1 VQEYDAVPDDV
12 SSNMDSYDSFEEEMS
27 VASKETLEK
36 FPELREQQIIP
47 HCDEMS
53 SAASS
58 KQEDSESQLAIDCSP
73 SIASSEEGVATPPS
87 KGEWSEWCDWS
98 AGSASPLA
106 QYAHLL
112 ATAVRSQDIFRPTA
126 KSLSPAFCWDGADA
140 DDEDLSVR
148 FNPSFDGIEMVRS
161 FEQPLETIE
170 EEPSAIELSD
180 DCSMELTKV
189 YKFDD
194 AEQESKT
201 ASHKI
206 FLALFLFFFFAAN
219 EAGVPMANIVGPKM
233 LAMLTLTTKAGP
245 APIVPNSFFN
255 THHTPIG
262 VWLK

>member
-1 VQEYDAVPDDV
+1 VQEYDAVADDV
-12 SSNMDSYDSFEEEMS
+12 SSDMDSYDNFEEELF
-27 VASKETLEK
+27 VASKETLQK
-36 FPELREQQIIP
+36 FPELRHEL
-47 HCDEMS
+47 S

-58 KQEDSESQLAIDCSP
+58 KNEDSESRLAIDCSA

-87 KGEWSEWCDWS
+87 SNMALFGGEWPEWCDWS

-161 FEQPLETIE
+161 FDQPLATIE

-180 DCSMELTKV
+180 SSMESPKV
-189 YKFDD
+189 YNFDET
-194 AEQESKT
+194 EQENKA
-201 ASHKI
+201 ASHKL
-206 FLALFLFFFFAAN
+206 FLALFLFFFFAAT

-233 LAMLTLTTKAGP
+233 LAMLTRTTKAGP